1 MKLYFL
7 PEFKTEYLKIKK
19 NKKYPDIEKVFRDSF
34 FDKSFEDCANGDML
48 YGPVEL
54 PFLKKRVPDAGG
66 YRFYFL
72 ACVVT
77 KCIYFTHVHPKKG
90 PLGYENV
97 GPAYKKEIHFKA
109 LLTFKQGSICALNLN
124 EKTKEIEFA
133 SI

>member
-19 NKKYPDIEKVFRDSF
+19 NKKYPDIEQVFRDSF
-34 FDKSFEDCANGDML
+34 FDKSYEDCAHGDTL

-72 ACVVT
+72 ACPET
-77 KCIYFTHVHPKKG
+77 KCVYFTHVHPKTG
-90 PLGYENV
+90 PLGYDNV
-97 GPAYKKEIHFKA
+97 GPIYKKEIHNKA
-109 LLTFKQGSICALNLN
+109 LQAFKQGSIQTVYVN
-124 EKTKEIEFA
+124 EKTKVIEFHK
-133 SI
+133 